1 MSRSNSN
8 TTDRSL
14 VKDGPISSQKHRLAN
29 SQNGLNLLLKK
40 NTAVNDINN
49 SMMPILSPLKMSPP
63 SLILTTDHST
73 DGNDNEDTETNF
85 FKNLTQ
91 NLKYSI
97 NSPIPHTQFP
107 TPYSSN
113 QGNRNNNRNKK
124 NINYNANANLNTNI
138 NNTSML
144 SSESQQQ
151 HSVDSSVLENSINTG
166 LYAGRNLQRTSADK
180 ASKSSN
186 SSLNN
191 TEPTVD
197 LMNNDGD
204 TLEDMNMQ
212 PSTVLQFG
220 NNFPNEFLLAS
231 PEQLKEFLFE
241 SPGGFNLFHKTP
253 AKTPLRFVTDS
264 KDMNINLTSNT
275 KSVSSSNLI
284 HLFTSGNGKTEDQDK
299 LGGNSEFGM
308 MNNGQD
314 EFLSRTPLE
323 KIDINLMFNQSNI
336 LSNSVSPSKKISMS
350 LTPYGRRI
358 LHEMGTPFTR
368 SLNPTNSAL
377 VDFQRAR
384 KDVNNNT
391 GMSNNNELHSP
402 PDDKEN
408 ITKGRQLRN
417 KFTLTP
423 NNKNKTSH
431 AKLTRKNLKKI
442 NKKNDKNN
450 NTHIQYKDNKNQ
462 LLKKTSIT
470 KLPYEK
476 NSNSYDNFENDFDG
490 DNNTYGSSPTTIQ
503 LNSSVT
509 KSISRLDNSRIP
521 NLKNMELIDERL
533 GDKLF
538 DLNAR
543 NIPLSPTPKS
553 YSSSNKLNIDTLKIP
568 ELPKMGSFKSD
579 SNNPISLPATLSDSS
594 GQQNSKFNKNSLSN
608 SISTSTL
615 SVDQGINGPRVK
627 KVKKTKPKKPKFQ
640 VFVSSINKFNESNS
654 FIPMS
659 PKGNKQNHN
668 NKTNNKLKRTQSLL
682 LKKKKTIDV
691 SQGSSHNTKQRKDNL
706 PKARRSSSMSTND
719 SIHDIY

>member
-8 TTDRSL
+8 ATER
-14 VKDGPISSQKHRLAN
+14 PIFSPQKHRLAK
-29 SQNGLNLLLKK
+29 SQNSLNILSKK
-40 NTAVNDINN
+40 KFNINDNN
-49 SMMPILSPLKMSPP
+49 NNIMPILSPLKMSPP
-63 SLILTTDHST
+63 SLILTADHST
-73 DGNDNEDTETNF
+73 EGNDNEDTETNF
-85 FKNLTQ
+85 FQNLTQ

-113 QGNRNNNRNKK
+113 QDNRNNNRNKK
-124 NINYNANANLNTNI
+124 NINHNTNTI
-138 NNTSML
+138 NNNTSML

-151 HSVDSSVLENSINTG
+151 HSIDSSVLENSINTG
-166 LYAGRNLQRTSADK
+166 LYVGRNSQQPSVNK
-180 ASKSSN
+180 VSKSGG

-284 HLFTSGNGKTEDQDK
+284 HLFTSGNDKTDDQDK
-299 LGGNSEFGM
+299 MGGNSDFGM

-314 EFLSRTPLE
+314 VFLSRTPLQ
-323 KIDINLMFNQSNI
+323 KIDINLMFNQSNV

-358 LHEMGTPFTR
+358 LNEMGTPFTR
-368 SLNPTNSAL
+368 SLNSTNSAL

-384 KDVNNNT
+384 KDINNNSS
-391 GMSNNNELHSP
+391 SNVNGNNELHST

-408 ITKGRQLRN
+408 IVKGRQLRN

-423 NNKNKTSH
+423 SNKNKNSH

-442 NKKNDKNN
+442 NKKNDKNGNTSNSN
-450 NTHIQYKDNKNQ
+450 NHIQYKDNKNQ
-462 LLKKTSIT
+462 ILKNTSNT

-476 NSNSYDNFENDFDG
+476 NNNSYDTFENDFDG
-490 DNNTYGSSPTTIQ
+490 DNNAYGSSPTTIQ

-509 KSISRLDNSRIP
+509 KSISRLESNRIP
-521 NLKNMELIDERL
+521 NLKNIELIDERL

-538 DLNAR
+538 DLNPR

-553 YSSSNKLNIDTLKIP
+553 YTSSNKLNIDTLKIP

-579 SNNPISLPATLSDSS
+579 SNNPISLPANLSDSS
-594 GQQNSKFNKNSLSN
+594 TQQNNKFNKLSLSN
-608 SISTSTL
+608 ATSTL
-615 SVDQGINGPRVK
+615 ALSIEQRNNSTKVK

-640 VFVSSINKFNESNS
+640 VFVSSINKFNEPNS
-654 FIPMS
+654 FVPMS
-659 PKGNKQNHN
+659 PKGNKRDHK
-668 NKTNNKLKRTQSLL
+668 KTNNKLKRTQSLL
-682 LKKKKTIDV
+682 LKDKKTMNV
-691 SQGSSHNTKQRKDNL
+691 SHDSNSNTKQGNGKL
-706 PKARRSSSMSTND
+706 QKARRSNSMSTNETF
-719 SIHDIY
+719 HDMF